1 MIQRIQS
8 LFFFFSAICLIA
20 IVYNFPILQDTN
32 VSYLLS
38 EHFPLVRRIIF
49 FSSAMS
55 IFAIFQFKNRNRQ
68 KFISTIARFLITIA
82 LILIVFV
89 YQEDSSIGL
98 GLLLLIIPF
107 TSLII
112 ANIFIKKDEK
122 LVQSADRIR

>member
-8 LFFFFSAICLIA
+8 LFFFFSAICLIT
-20 IVYNFPILQDTN
+20 IVYNFPILQDKN

-38 EHFPLVRRIIF
+38 EHFPLVKIIIF

-55 IFAIFQFKNRNRQ
+55 IFAIFQFKNRKRQ
-68 KFISTIARFLITIA
+68 RFISTIARLLITIA

>member
-20 IVYNFPILQDTN
+20 IVYTFPVLQDKN
-32 VSYLLS
+32 VSYLLCA
-38 EHFPLVRRIIF
+38 HFPPVRLVVF
-49 FSSAMS
+49 FSSALS
-55 IFAIFQFKNRNRQ
+55 ILAIFQFKSRNRQ
-68 KFISTIARFLITIA
+68 KFIATIARFLITVA

-89 YQEDSSIGL
+89 YREDKAIGI

-107 TSLII
+107 LSLIA
-112 ANIFIKKDEK
+112 ANFFIKKDEK

>member
-20 IVYNFPILQDTN
+20 IVYVFPILQDEN
-32 VSYLLS
+32 ISYLLY
-38 EHFPLVRRIIF
+38 EHFPIVRLVVF
-49 FSSAMS
+49 FSSALS

-68 KFISTIARFLITIA
+68 KFIATLARFLITIA

-89 YQEDSSIGL
+89 YREDKAIGI

-107 TSLII
+107 LSLIA
-112 ANIFIKKDEK
+112 ANLFIKKDEK
-122 LVQSADRIR
+122 LVESADRIR

>member
-38 EHFPLVRRIIF
+38 EHFPSVRLIIF
-49 FSSAMS
+49 FSTALS
-55 IFAIFQFKNRNRQ
+55 IFAIFQFKNINRQ
-68 KFISTIARFLITIA
+68 KFISTIARFLITVA

-89 YQEDSSIGL
+89 YREDRTIGL

-107 TSLII
+107 TSLIV

>member
-20 IVYNFPILQDTN
+20 IVYTFPVLQDEN
-32 VSYLLS
+32 VSYLLCA
-38 EHFPLVRRIIF
+38 HFPPVRLVIF
-49 FSSAMS
+49 FSSALS
-55 IFAIFQFKNRNRQ
+55 LFAVFQFKNTNRQ
-68 KFISTIARFLITIA
+68 KFIATIARFLITVA

-89 YQEDSSIGL
+89 YREDKAIGI

-107 TSLII
+107 LSLIA
-112 ANIFIKKDEK
+112 ANFFIKKDEK